1 MDEKSHKEDATS
13 KMASHEIARENMIQT
28 NIITMDEN
36 SHKENIASKMASNK
50 IARENLIET
59 AVKFLVN
66 PRVVQSSISHKTY
79 FLKKKGLTDQE
90 IDIALNRCQANLPIN
105 SQTVMRINHS
115 DNYSLW
121 SRLQYFSTTTVL
133 IGTSLYFIYK
143 FYRKCIY
150 PYLFGSSNKEE
161 AFSKL
166 VEVVN
171 SLDRSIKVLESSMT
185 SFKCRLEEYCSKLDS
200 LSDSSNLNK
209 TTPED
214 IKSLKND
221 ISSLKGLLLN
231 RKQFPPTPSLNPGI
245 PSWQQVQQ
253 IKESDNAID
262 DSGSSADSNESSPK
276 SSEKNLNS
284 KPEEKNSKFQ
294 DNNSSDNGSYVCV
307 DELSEEN

>member
-1 MDEKSHKEDATS
+1 MEVFVSITASTTFCYKLYSSDKNWNTRFEGAIQNIITMDEKSHKEDATS
-13 KMASHEIARENMIQT
+13 KMASHEIARENM
-28 NIITMDEN
+28 
-36 SHKENIASKMASNK
+36 
-50 IARENLIET
+50 IET

-79 FLKKKGLTDQE
+79 FLKK
-90 IDIALNRCQANLPIN
+90 
-105 SQTVMRINHS
+105 
-115 DNYSLW
+115 
-121 SRLQYFSTTTVL
+121 
-133 IGTSLYFIYK
+133 
-143 FYRKCIY
+143 
-150 PYLFGSSNKEE
+150 KEE

-209 TTPED
+209 RWHSHRLTRYSIFAATP
-214 IKSLKND
+214 
-221 ISSLKGLLLN
+221 SSQNMTL
-231 RKQFPPTPSLNPGI
+231 QFPPTPSLNPGI